1 MQARA
6 AAPAGAGSPAAAP
19 APPAP
24 AAVTPG
30 RAKGAG
36 ASAPATPAKGAAPPG
51 VHTRG
56 RDSAAKPRQAAKSSD
71 KRALSST
78 CAGFEVGWGS
88 GVDVEG
94 VTELVLVT
102 GLHHILH
109 GTHAGMVASHCIQ
122 GLAARARGVGPP
134 RTLPVVDDAA
144 SASLLEGCGTS
155 LPHATTRTHAHIC
168 HFNIS
173 LSCSI
178 PSLSCLL
185 LLVALHLGVLL
196 ALIVDCVLFQVPTPY
211 SMPWWLAHHG
221 TPRVASCTFQ
231 PCFRNV
237 ISFKLE
243 AVSRGA
249 SLSSW
254 GAPRNVLGEGYCDH
268 GKGRQ
273 VSLLGG
279 SQDCRPKAPP
289 SKRPGP
295 PTLLTYATCIYLT
308 FQGHK

>member
-1 MQARA
+1 MVPFERAYERLHARVPKTHHGHVRVSVWRFVLQARA
-6 AAPAGAGSPAAAP
+6 AAPAGAGSPAAA
-19 APPAP
+19 PAP

-134 RTLPVVDDAA
+134 RTLPVVDDAV
-144 SASLLEGCGTS
+144 SALLLEGCGTS
-155 LPHATTRTHAHIC
+155 LPHACPSHPTPRTRQPHAH
-168 HFNIS
+168 
-173 LSCSI
+173 
-178 PSLSCLL
+178 
-185 LLVALHLGVLL
+185 
-196 ALIVDCVLFQVPTPY
+196 
-211 SMPWWLAHHG
+211 M
-221 TPRVASCTFQ
+221 
-231 PCFRNV
+231 
-237 ISFKLE
+237 SF
-243 AVSRGA
+243 
-249 SLSSW
+249 
-254 GAPRNVLGEGYCDH
+254 
-268 GKGRQ
+268 
-273 VSLLGG
+273 
-279 SQDCRPKAPP
+279 
-289 SKRPGP
+289 
-295 PTLLTYATCIYLT
+295 
-308 FQGHK
+308 